1 MSTICMENPNS
12 FEYQKGNRVGEC
24 SIENSVSITQNMFNF
39 NNLSKNQLESRFP
52 YPGVIPQGP
61 ATGSWP
67 CRNQTSC
74 NYFEA
79 DNPNIPE
86 HIRKIDLMSL
96 PPN

>member
-1 MSTICMENPNS
+1 MSTICMEHPNT
-12 FEYQKGNRVGEC
+12 FEYQKGNRVDEC
-24 SIENSVSITQNMFNF
+24 RVENKVSIVQNMFNF

-79 DNPNIPE
+79 NNPNIPE
-86 HIRKIDLMSL
+86 HIRQIDLMSL